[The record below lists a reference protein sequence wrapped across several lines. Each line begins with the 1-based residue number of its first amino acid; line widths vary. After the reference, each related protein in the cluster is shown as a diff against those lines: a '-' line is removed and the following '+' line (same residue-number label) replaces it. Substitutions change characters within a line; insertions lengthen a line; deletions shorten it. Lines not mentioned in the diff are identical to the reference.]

1 MLPLYLYSGS
11 IFVLGQ
17 NIQIFNTTNSG
28 IPENT
33 IRAIT
38 FDNSGKKIIAT
49 DYGLSIFDD
58 FTFQNINST
67 NSVISDNS
75 IRSVIVDQSE
85 NIWIGTTFAGA
96 YKFDGTSWTNFA
108 PENCNIPDHFIRT
121 INQDITGNMWF
132 GTVEGLAKFDG
143 TNWTTWTLSNSDIN
157 SNNIASILVKPNND
171 KIIGTLNG
179 GIISYDDITMTEYTL
194 LEGGI
199 PDNSVTD
206 IAIDDLGNLW
216 FATPSSGFYMDN
228 GTQNWLVFSMS
239 NSTIPTNGLTSIC
252 YNPTNGNIYGGSLET
267 GLIRFNPS
275 NGVITNFN
283 SQNSL
288 LPDNHITCLKPDN
301 SGTLWIGTAGGGL
314 VKWQDPDA
322 GITGIIHSLSIS
334 PNPFEEFILVKVSDP
349 VEIKLSDLMG
359 NSVYFEII
367 SEAGSSTII
376 PNPNLPF
383 GVYILSVA
391 FPDGRI
397 IIERVI
403 KEKQ

>member
-1 MLPLYLYSGS
+1 MLPLFLFSGS

-67 NSVISDNS
+67 NSDISDNA

-179 GIISYDDITMTEYTL
+179 GIIYYDGITMTEYTL

-228 GTQNWLVFSMS
+228 GTQNWQVFSMS
-239 NSTIPTNGLTSIC
+239 TTTIPTNGLTSIC
-252 YNPTNGNIYGGSLET
+252 YNPSNGNVYGGSLET
-267 GLIRFNPS
+267 GLIRFNPA
-275 NGVITNFN
+275 NGIISNFN
-283 SQNSL
+283 SDNSL
-288 LPDNHITCLKPDN
+288 LPDNHITCLKTDA
-301 SGTLWIGTAGGGL
+301 SGALWIGTAGGGL

-322 GITGIIHSLSIS
+322 GITGIIHSSSIS
-334 PNPFEEFILVKVSDP
+334 PNPFEEFIHVKMNDP
-349 VEIKLSDLMG
+349 VEIKLSDLIG
-359 NSVYFEII
+359 NSVEFEII
-367 SEAGSSTII
+367 CEAGSSTII

-391 FPDGRI
+391 FPDGRM
-397 IIERVI
+397 IIERII
-403 KEKQ
+403 KEK